1 MDNSPTT
8 GSVNTTT
15 EEKQRLAKSSLA
27 FNCKK
32 YVHLLFSPLSDLRI
46 TQRVLT
52 SSMNL

>member
-32 YVHLLFSPLSDLRI
+32 YDHCSLHLFNSDYI
-46 TQRVLT
+46 
-52 SSMNL
+52 